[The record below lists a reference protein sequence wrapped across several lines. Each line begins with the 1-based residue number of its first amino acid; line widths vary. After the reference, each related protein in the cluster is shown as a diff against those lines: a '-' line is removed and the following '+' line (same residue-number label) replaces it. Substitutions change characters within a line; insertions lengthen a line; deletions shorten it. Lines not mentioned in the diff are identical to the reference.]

1 MSRGGFVYPGFGV
14 KHASFKRQ
22 ESIPQIRFPP
32 AFLLAARGTRQSGMF
47 VYKCGPGKC
56 MTHVNSHMHGSH
68 TVWPESFS
76 ELAARTYKAR
86 FSWLGCL
93 LYTCYMYN
101 YPTHIY
107 MDNRCISLQVYLS
120 MNACVSHLTLSHLIL

>member
-1 MSRGGFVYPGFGV
+1 MLCTNLSHPIYPALHGKRLSYRRLVSHGGFVYPGPGL

-22 ESIPQIRFPP
+22 ESIPQIHFPP
-32 AFLLAARGTRQSGMF
+32 AFLLAARGTMQSGMF

-76 ELAARTYKAR
+76 
-86 FSWLGCL
+86 
-93 LYTCYMYN
+93 
-101 YPTHIY
+101 
-107 MDNRCISLQVYLS
+107 D
-120 MNACVSHLTLSHLIL
+120 LINCKDL